1 MGDGVVSLGRRPSWP
16 EPGALLLSMSPQD
29 QHWHF
34 GGLGRVGSVCTRPG
48 LREPQ
53 PGRLAGHGPGGAALG
68 CGLAVW
74 FRTPKGVAGHTGFAV
89 SDPQSGSPGLRTGI
103 PGLSSSGDSAVTS
116 RPEPTGEAWL
126 SSESSQQ
133 AEGGHTRREVVAG
146 GGGTPEAL
154 PSAGGCS
161 VDAPYAALSRTA
173 GWGPGPAALWLWDSP
188 ASHQSA
194 VRRSQPGRLK

>member
-34 GGLGRVGSVCTRPG
+34 GGLGQVGSVCTRPG
-48 LREPQ
+48 PREPQ

-103 PGLSSSGDSAVTS
+103 PGLSSSRDSAVTS
-116 RPEPTGEAWL
+116 RAEPTGETWL

-133 AEGGHTRREVVAG
+133 AEGGHTRREVAAG
-146 GGGTPEAL
+146 GAGPPEAL
-154 PSAGGCS
+154 PSAGCS
-161 VDAPYAALSRTA
+161 VDAPHAALSRTA

-194 VRRSQPGRLK
+194 VTRSQPGRLK

>member
-48 LREPQ
+48 PREPQ

-173 GWGPGPAALWLWDSP
+173 GWGPSPAALWLWDSP

-194 VRRSQPGRLK
+194 VTRSQPGRLK